1 MRAPIRTLMFA
12 SANDRER
19 SLKAI
24 AIGASAVCLDLE
36 DAVATSEKA
45 AARAVVAETLA
56 DPSVPG
62 ADVHEIGRA
71 HV

>member
-1 MRAPIRTLMFA
+1 MSAPIRTLMFA

-36 DAVATSEKA
+36 DAVAKK
-45 AARAVVAETLA
+45 
-56 DPSVPG
+56 
-62 ADVHEIGRA
+62 IGRA